1 MDIRTNPNRILLI
14 ANHFLTLIYL
24 RVYCQYSN
32 TMSLFSVSSIIQY
45 HGNTIEIIL
54 ERTLYEI
61 LMRMCLFSTI
71 FFNRMQSR
79 RVTQILPSD
88 HFKWRHVHG
97 QLPSQ
102 LLWVGRSRLG
112 TSTDVFRARI
122 WPLSRYPDTVG
133 FYFILGISYYPL
145 NQLDT
150 KIKVADQFFH
160 WQLTK

>member
-1 MDIRTNPNRILLI
+1 MLSSIMDIRTNPNRILLI

-32 TMSLFSVSSIIQY
+32 ATSLFSVSSIIQY

-61 LMRMCLFSTI
+61 LMTMCLFSTI

-88 HFKWRHVHG
+88 HFKRRPCPWTASV
-97 QLPSQ
+97 PAA
-102 LLWVGRSRLG
+102 VGRSIPPWNVDRRVSCSNL
-112 TSTDVFRARI
+112 TFVSLPRHF
-122 WPLSRYPDTVG
+122 WFL
-133 FYFILGISYYPL
+133 FYFGY
-145 NQLDT
+145 
-150 KIKVADQFFH
+150 
-160 WQLTK
+160 